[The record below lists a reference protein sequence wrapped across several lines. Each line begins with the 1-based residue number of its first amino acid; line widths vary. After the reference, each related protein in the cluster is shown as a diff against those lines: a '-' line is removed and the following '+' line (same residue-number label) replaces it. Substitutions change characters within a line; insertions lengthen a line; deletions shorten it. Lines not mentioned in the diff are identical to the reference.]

1 MLCFKKRN
9 DNCVAMRAATSCLG
23 SFRFVA
29 IFVMSL
35 ERSMFAWGALPPLL
49 ENTTGMKDP
58 FSTLFI
64 LSLYLD
70 SFCCSHFLS
79 ASLGFWSTCTDD

>member
-1 MLCFKKRN
+1 MLCFKNRN
-9 DNCVAMRAATSCLG
+9 DNCVAIRAATSCLG
-23 SFRFVA
+23 SLRFVA

-35 ERSMFAWGALPPLL
+35 ERSVFAWGDLPPLL

-70 SFCCSHFLS
+70 SFFLVHIS
-79 ASLGFWSTCTDD
+79 